1 MSPRAWAL
9 FATVSIVWG
18 TPYLFIKIAVDGGVP
33 PAFVA
38 WSRIV
43 LGAAVLLALAWRAG
57 VLHGLRGRM
66 RWLALFA
73 LAEVAVPFPLIAT
86 GERYVDSSLAAI
98 LIATAPLFVALLSLR
113 FDASERP
120 TRRRLVGLVIGLVG
134 VVALVGIQV
143 AGQPAE
149 LFGAAAILVAAF
161 GYAVGPMVLKLHLA
175 DLDTRVSM
183 GVSLLMA
190 GIALTPIMLLDV
202 PTALPSADAIGAI
215 LALGLLCT
223 ATGMVLFGMLIAS
236 VGAGRALVITYI
248 NPIVAVIL
256 GMIILDERPGASA
269 FAGLVLILVGSALS
283 TSGRQ
288 VEHRGGTP

>member
-1 MSPRAWAL
+1 VSPRSWTL
-9 FATVSIVWG
+9 FAAVSIIWG

-43 LGAAVLLALAWRAG
+43 LGAAVLLVLAWRAG

-73 LAEVAVPFPLIAT
+73 LAEVAVPFPLIAA
-86 GERYVDSSLAAI
+86 GERHVDSSLAAI

-113 FDASERP
+113 FDATERP
-120 TRRRLVGLVIGLVG
+120 TRRRLVGLVVGLVG

-143 AGQPAE
+143 AGESAE
-149 LFGAAAILVAAF
+149 LFGAAAILLAAV

-175 DLDTRVSM
+175 DLDARVSM
-183 GVSLLMA
+183 GMSLLLA

-202 PTALPSADAIGAI
+202 PTAFPPADAIGAI

-223 ATGMVLFGMLIAS
+223 ATGMVLFGMLIAA

-288 VEHRGGTP
+288 VEH